1 MTLPALRLIW
11 LSLSLVLALSAG
23 IAAADRLSL
32 PLPWWGAFFL
42 LALLGMGLGARY
54 GRKAFFFFLIP
65 VFFCL
70 GAGRLQLA
78 SDSYDA
84 LPHQAA
90 GADLVAI
97 GTVSEKKRH
106 LYERS
111 GTDGALRPGCCLLC
125 LRR

>member
-65 VFFCL
+65 VFFASVP
-70 GAGRLQLA
+70 AGFNW
-78 SDSYDA
+78 
-84 LPHQAA
+84 LPTATT
-90 GADLVAI
+90 LCPI
-97 GTVSEKKRH
+97 
-106 LYERS
+106 
-111 GTDGALRPGCCLLC
+111 RPPELISSP
-125 LRR
+125 

>member
-1 MTLPALRLIW
+1 MILPALRLIW

-23 IAAADRLSL
+23 IAAADSLSL

-90 GADLVAI
+90 GADLVVT
-97 GTVSEKKRH
+97 GTVSEKR
-106 LYERS
+106 
-111 GTDGALRPGCCLLC
+111 GTFTSEEGPMGRYVLDIASYA
-125 LRR
+125 

>member
-23 IAAADRLSL
+23 IAAADSLSL

-84 LPHQAA
+84 LPSSIGA
-90 GADLVAI
+90 G
-97 GTVSEKKRH
+97 GTPFQS
-106 LYERS
+106 
-111 GTDGALRPGCCLLC
+111 
-125 LRR
+125 